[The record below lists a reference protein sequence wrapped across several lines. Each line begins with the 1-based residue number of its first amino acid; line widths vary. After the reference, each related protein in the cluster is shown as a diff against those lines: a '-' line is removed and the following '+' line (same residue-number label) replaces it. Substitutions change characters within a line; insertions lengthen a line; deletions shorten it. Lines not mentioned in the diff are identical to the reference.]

1 MKIADEL
8 AKEFLYHNDL
18 YRAGR
23 AIISD
28 KQFDTLKQALI
39 DLNPKHPALI
49 EVGEGCVLSG
59 LGTLPFAE
67 WYSYLP
73 KNTHVIVQPK
83 IDGCAMA
90 VRYVDGVLV
99 KAWTRKGIDKT
110 YCMRMIEDL
119 PNHILVRG
127 TVEIR
132 GELYGR
138 GLIPARSQ
146 RLAAGHLRKK
156 QPSGMGLSF
165 CAFQIFDGK
174 GTEITNLRQLAK
186 WGFLVTGYIKVTTN
200 VVSEVKR
207 LHQKWQDSLIFS
219 RYPTDGIV
227 VKVLDKDL
235 QEEIGR
241 TSIAPSWATAIKDT
255 WRNVY

>member
-1 MKIADEL
+1 MSIADEL
-8 AKEFLYHNDL
+8 AREFLYHNDL

-23 AIISD
+23 SIISD
-28 KQFDTLKQALI
+28 EKFDAIKEALVKC
-39 DLNPKHPALI
+39 NPKHPALKKV
-49 EVGEGCVLSG
+49 EEGCVMSG

-73 KNTHVIVQPK
+73 KNTSVIVQPK

-90 VRYVDGVLV
+90 VRYVDGLLV

-110 YCMRMIEDL
+110 YCMIIIEDL
-119 PNHILVRG
+119 PKHIIAKG
-127 TVEIR
+127 TVDIR
-132 GELYGR
+132 GELYGK
-138 GLIPARSQ
+138 GIIPARSQ

-174 GTEITNLRQLAK
+174 GTEVSNLQQLVK
-186 WGFLVTGYIKVTTN
+186 WGFHVCGYIKIDKD
-200 VVSEVKR
+200 VVNRVKK
-207 LHQKWQDSLIFS
+207 LHSQWQDSLIFS

-235 QEEIGR
+235 QDKIGR
-241 TSIAPSWATAIKDT
+241 TSIAPSWATAIKDIWKKT
-255 WRNVY
+255 W

>member
-1 MKIADEL
+1 MSIADEL

-23 AIISD
+23 SIISD
-28 KQFDTLKQALI
+28 KQFDAIKQALI
-39 DLNPKHPALI
+39 KSNPKHPALKKV
-49 EVGEGCVLSG
+49 EEGCVLSG

-73 KNTHVIVQPK
+73 INTPVIVEPK

-90 VRYVDGVLV
+90 VRYVDGLLV

-119 PNHILVRG
+119 PKHIIAKG
-127 TVEIR
+127 TVDIR
-132 GELYGR
+132 GELYGK

-165 CAFQIFDGK
+165 CAFQILDGK
-174 GTEITNLRQLAK
+174 GTEVSNLEQLVK
-186 WGFLVTGYIKVTTN
+186 WGFHVCGYIKIDKD
-200 VVSEVKR
+200 VVNRVKK
-207 LHQKWQDSLIFS
+207 LHSQWQDSLIFS

-255 WRNVY
+255 WKKTW